1 MDSNQELRVQTKDP
15 LWEATL
21 AARDGA
27 PKGEDRVVNPHLASD
42 IATNQTTHDDGAFI
56 PMEAKE
62 DSLSPYPV
70 HLRRRVF
77 EGSRPGYVF
86 KWGQH
91 GLGYYHDPGD
101 RRSYGPD
108 KAFFTTEETSLAV
121 KVENQKPIYS
131 LEEIMK
137 FNNNIQMRDELINSL
152 KHSEKKN
159 QRLTEFINF
168 VADLLRPGD
177 HEPYGDIFVSKDIIE
192 TEIYNLEKTHVI

>member
-42 IATNQTTHDDGAFI
+42 IPTNQTTHDDGAFI
-56 PMEAKE
+56 PMCPA
-62 DSLSPYPV
+62 
-70 HLRRRVF
+70 HLRRCVF

-91 GLGYYHDPGD
+91 GLGYYHDTGD

-121 KVENQKPIYS
+121 KLENQKPIYS

-152 KHSEKKN
+152 KHSEIKN

-168 VADLLRPGD
+168 VADLITSSDSQP
-177 HEPYGDIFVSKDIIE
+177 HGDILVSKYIIE